1 MTSILIADDH
11 PMIRLAIARLAG
23 RNSFHTIAEAADA
36 KEALSAIATHDPDIV
51 ILDLAMPG
59 GSGMEVLRETRSQAD
74 DRSIVIL
81 TAEIDDNRL
90 SAALDL
96 GVDGIVLKNS
106 DPAHLIE
113 CLTCVREGGR
123 WIDPI
128 LKRRAEAAAE
138 AGASG
143 KLSPRETEVM
153 ALVAKGLRNREIAA
167 ELGITEGTVKV
178 FLHSIFEKL
187 GVSNRTE
194 LALRSRV

>member
-1 MTSILIADDH
+1 MTSILIVDDH
-11 PMIRLAIARLAG
+11 PMIRWAISRLAG
-23 RNSFHTIAEAADA
+23 RNAFQTIAQAEDA
-36 KEALSAIATHDPDIV
+36 MEALSAIAAHNPDIV

-59 GSGMEVLRETRSQAD
+59 GSGMEVLRETRSNGD

-81 TAEIDDNRL
+81 TAEIDDQRL

-106 DPAHLIE
+106 DPAHLIQ

-123 WIDPI
+123 WIDPV
-128 LKRRAEAAAE
+128 LERRAETATE
-138 AGASG
+138 AGSSR

-153 ALVAKGLRNREIAA
+153 ALVAKGLRNREIAV

-178 FLHSIFEKL
+178 FLHSIFDKM

-194 LALRSRV
+194 LALRSRD